1 MDAITDDDEDTIPS
15 FDSDT
20 AGASCKTND
29 DIAASIHVIGQV
41 AAISSMNT
49 VFYLQMI
56 LLVLNYLP
64 ALKKRKGT
72 KRKREANLR
81 RDRRSVIEFVHGWDD
96 DMFKRQFRLS
106 REDFYE
112 VESAILSNKVRHGY
126 DLEQHYKYARLS
138 SGSPIS
144 IELRLLITLR
154 LLSGAS
160 YLDMIWYG
168 VSLRSI
174 PSIFWET
181 ICDID
186 GAVDNINFPQDEGS
200 MMQLSE
206 NWARKRRERH
216 GFATNMGTVLAVDGY
231 VIEIKKPTAT
241 DLDGQEVSCY
251 RNRKGF
257 WGLITQVGCDCNG
270 KVRFVQTD
278 WPGATN
284 DLSCFRETPLFQA
297 LRSRAMPEWAHIVA
311 DEAYTPL
318 SGECNFQILTPYSQH
333 QLNSAKSQDWQN
345 LQDWLARRKENPLF
359 TGPKPVPQYWKMRS
373 FNHELS
379 SERITIERVLG
390 MMVRRFGMI
399 WRPME
404 IHFGK
409 VPTVFRVICKLH
421 NICMD
426 SWLRKNPR
434 GILLDAEAPPFGD
447 DENLWNTFDITVG
460 LDDSYDQPTDDDI
473 QERLENNFNN
483 LSDRRRVYAARNIPR
498 RDALMEELY
507 VLGVR
512 FNHLNEIY

>member
-1 MDAITDDDEDTIPS
+1 M
-15 FDSDT
+15 
-20 AGASCKTND
+20 
-29 DIAASIHVIGQV
+29 
-41 AAISSMNT
+41 
-49 VFYLQMI
+49 
-56 LLVLNYLP
+56 
-64 ALKKRKGT
+64 
-72 KRKREANLR
+72 
-81 RDRRSVIEFVHGWDD
+81 
-96 DMFKRQFRLS
+96 
-106 REDFYE
+106 
-112 VESAILSNKVRHGY
+112 
-126 DLEQHYKYARLS
+126 
-138 SGSPIS
+138 
-144 IELRLLITLR
+144 
-154 LLSGAS
+154 
-160 YLDMIWYG
+160 DMIWYG

-257 WGLITQVGCDCNG
+257 GGLTTQIGCDCNG
-270 KVRFVQTD
+270 KVCFVQTV

-284 DLSCFRETPLFQA
+284 DLSCFQETPLFQA
-297 LRSRAMPEWAHIVA
+297 LRSRTMTEWAHIIA

-409 VPTVFRVICKLH
+409 VPAVFRVICKLH

-426 SWLRKNPR
+426 ILGCKRTHVEYYWMQKPHHLEMMKTY
-434 GILLDAEAPPFGD
+434 GIPLTSLLGWMTAMINQQMMIFRSGWRTILIIYLIGVEYTP
-447 DENLWNTFDITVG
+447 
-460 LDDSYDQPTDDDI
+460 
-473 QERLENNFNN
+473 QEIF
-483 LSDRRRVYAARNIPR
+483 
-498 RDALMEELY
+498 
-507 VLGVR
+507 
-512 FNHLNEIY
+512 HNEML